1 MSVYLSDPTISMH
14 VLDTVL
20 YTLSMELLRRI
31 CVTVKSLF
39 GEGSFSLHLMFLFC
53 SVTAKRN

>member
-1 MSVYLSDPTISMH
+1 MSVYLSDPSISMH
-14 VLDTVL
+14 VLHSVL

-39 GEGSFSLHLMFLFC
+39 GEGSLAFFFTPN
-53 SVTAKRN
+53 VVIWQ